1 MPVVAS
7 PLRIIT
13 TATTNATTHA
23 PTCCVKI
30 LKQSLVTHADRES
43 ARGSKWEHLKV
54 FRGWRKDTQSAAGVH
69 SAYRQPRDQ
78 RTSGHYPHGSCIGV
92 SCVEMSSPILQQESG
107 VAVTYHK
114 VVFFFLFYLGEFGSI
129 ILGREGEILRGR
141 CIKKGCAAAPKNDE
155 DTRLFLPILSFCS
168 SLWLFCDHPFRSV
181 DSLSLPF
188 WLPCIILGDLHSLG
202 RLWWW
207 QLLLLR
213 A

>member
-114 VVFFFLFYLGEFGSI
+114 VVFFSI
-129 ILGREGEILRGR
+129 LSRRIRNYYTREGRGNPSWKVYKER
-141 CIKKGCAAAPKNDE
+141 MCCCTEERRGYK
-155 DTRLFLPILSFCS
+155 TFS
-168 SLWLFCDHPFRSV
+168 SHT
-181 DSLSLPF
+181 
-188 WLPCIILGDLHSLG
+188 
-202 RLWWW
+202 
-207 QLLLLR
+207 LLLQQSLAFLR
-213 A
+213 PSFSIRR